1 MIIQWW
7 KSNKQCTGL
16 RDYPIDN
23 YFFNRNSFTVENNN
37 KQEKSIR
44 WKYSDMMRWMDEMH
58 REVGLANPPK
68 KPDAQLPEND
78 TIIAVIFI
86 KRRK

>member
-1 MIIQWW
+1 MTHLSII
-7 KSNKQCTGL
+7 
-16 RDYPIDN
+16 I
-23 YFFNRNSFTVENNN
+23 YFNHNFLTLENNN

-58 REVGLANPPK
+58 REVGLTIPPK
-68 KPDAQLPEND
+68 KPDEQQPEKD
-78 TIIAVIFI
+78 TSIEVIFI

>member
-1 MIIQWW
+1 
-7 KSNKQCTGL
+7 L
-16 RDYPIDN
+16 
-23 YFFNRNSFTVENNN
+23 ENNN

-58 REVGLANPPK
+58 REVGLIIPPK
-68 KPDAQLPEND
+68 KPDEQQQPEKD
-78 TIIAVIFI
+78 TSIEVIFI

>member
-1 MIIQWW
+1 MTHLSIII
-7 KSNKQCTGL
+7 
-16 RDYPIDN
+16 Y
-23 YFFNRNSFTVENNN
+23 FNRKSLTMENNN

-58 REVGLANPPK
+58 REVGLTIPPK
-68 KPDAQLPEND
+68 KRDEQQPEMD
-78 TIIAVIFI
+78 TSIEVIFI